1 MHTCLLDKWEYG
13 FAKRAILVRAWLQRA
28 AVTWRQP
35 RTLLIASIIFK
46 MASCKVIKKIFKYP
60 KKNADEDPLLQEV
73 VDVDFEIIL
82 KTGKFEPNGL
92 TKDEIKRA
100 KMVLKPEDFKK
111 LESIA
116 LNQTLRDVN
125 FV

>member
-1 MHTCLLDKWEYG
+1 MILLS
-13 FAKRAILVRAWLQRA
+13 KRAILVRAWLPRA
-28 AVTWRQP
+28 AVTRRQL

-46 MASCKVIKKIFKYP
+46 MASKVIKFFFKYP
-60 KKNADEDPLLQEV
+60 KNKDDEDPLLQEV
-73 VDVDFEIIL
+73 VDVDFETIL
-82 KTGKFEPNGL
+82 KTGKFEKNGL

-116 LNQTLRDVN
+116 MNQKLRDLN
-125 FV
+125 FF